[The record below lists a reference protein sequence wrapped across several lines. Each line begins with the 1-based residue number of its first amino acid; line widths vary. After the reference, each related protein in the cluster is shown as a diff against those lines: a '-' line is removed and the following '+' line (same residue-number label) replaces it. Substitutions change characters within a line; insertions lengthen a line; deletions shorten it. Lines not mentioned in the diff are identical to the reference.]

1 MMFKKIL
8 IANRGDIAIRVLR
21 ACREMGIKTVAVHSV
36 VDSSLMHV
44 KFADES
50 VCIGGNRSA
59 DSYLN
64 ISAILSA
71 AEITGAD
78 AIHPGVGFLSEN
90 EKFATMVAGHGMT
103 FIGPSPEHLRMMGDK
118 IVAKKT
124 MSELGIPVVTGSD
137 GEVKSVEE
145 AKSIAKQSGYP
156 VLFKAT
162 SGGGGKGMKVA
173 NSPDEIENA
182 YKMAKAEAKAN
193 FGDDCVYMER
203 YLAHPRHI
211 EIQILA
217 DAYGN
222 VVHLGER
229 DCSIQRNHQK
239 LLEESPSVALSNEQR
254 KQIGEIV
261 TKAVKKLGYVGVGT
275 LEFLYEGG
283 EFFFMEM
290 NTRLQV
296 EHSVSEEIT
305 GIDLVK
311 EQIRVAAG
319 QKLNIKQEDIKFSGH
334 AIEFRINAE
343 DSKTFMPSPG
353 RVAELYFPGGNGVRI
368 DSHIYRDY
376 VIPPYYDS
384 LIAKIIVHAS
394 TRDECLAK
402 ARCALDELVIEG
414 VSTTAELHKKLLR
427 NKDIT
432 AGDFDI
438 HWLENNLQTLTKGE
452 TS

>member
-1 MMFKKIL
+1 MFKKVL

-21 ACREMGIKTVAVHSV
+21 ACKEMGIKTVAVHSIA
-36 VDSSLMHV
+36 DADLMHI

-50 VCIGGNRSA
+50 VCIGEARSA

-78 AIHPGVGFLSEN
+78 AVHPGVGFLSEN
-90 EKFATMVAGHGMT
+90 ERFATMVAGHGMT

-124 MSELGIPVVTGSD
+124 MAELGIPVVTGSD
-137 GEVKSVEE
+137 GEVKSVNDAIE
-145 AKSIAKQSGYP
+145 IAGRTGYP
-156 VLFKAT
+156 VLFKAA

-173 NSPDEIENA
+173 STPDEIPNA

-193 FGDDCVYMER
+193 FGDDSVYMER

-211 EIQILA
+211 EIQVLA
-217 DAYGN
+217 DSYGN
-222 VVHLGER
+222 VIHLGER

-239 LLEESPSVALSNEQR
+239 LMEESPSVVLTPEQR
-254 KQIGEIV
+254 EKIGEIV
-261 TKAVKKLGYVGVGT
+261 RNAVRKLGYVGVGT
-275 LEFLYEGG
+275 LEFLYEDG

-319 QKLNIKQEDIKFSGH
+319 EKLSIRQEDVRFNGH

-343 DSKTFMPSPG
+343 NPETFMPSPG
-353 RVAELYFPGGNGVRI
+353 KVEELYFPGGNGVRI
-368 DSHIYRDY
+368 DSHIYRGY

-384 LIAKIIVHAS
+384 LIAKIIVHAP

-402 ARCALDELVIEG
+402 ARCALDELVVEG
-414 VSTTAELHKKLLR
+414 IFTTADLHKKLVR
-427 NKDIT
+427 TRDII

-438 HWLENNLQTLTKGE
+438 HWLENNLESLTKGE
-452 TS
+452 IE

>member
-1 MMFKKIL
+1 MFKKIL
-8 IANRGDIAIRVLR
+8 IANRGDIAIRILR
-21 ACREMGIKTVAVHSV
+21 ACKEMGIKTVAVHSV
-36 VDSSLMHV
+36 VDESLMHV

-50 VCIGGNRSA
+50 VCIGGNKPS

-71 AEITGAD
+71 AELTGAD

-103 FIGPSPEHLRMMGDK
+103 FIGPSPKHLAMMGDK

-124 MSELGIPVVTGSD
+124 MADLGIPVVTGSD
-137 GEVKSVEE
+137 GAVCSVDE
-145 AKSIAKQSGYP
+145 AKRIAEKSGYP
-156 VLFKAT
+156 VLFKAA

-173 NSPDEIENA
+173 HSPDELENA
-182 YKMAKAEAKAN
+182 YKLAKSEAKVN

-203 YLAHPRHI
+203 YLSHPRHI
-211 EIQILA
+211 EIQVLA

-239 LLEESPSVALSNEQR
+239 LLEESPSIALSDDQR
-254 KQIGEIV
+254 YKIGEIV
-261 TKAVKKLGYVGVGT
+261 RRAVKELGYVGVGT
-275 LEFLYEGG
+275 LEFLYENG

-296 EHSVSEEIT
+296 EHSVSEEIS

-311 EQIRVAAG
+311 AQIKVAAG
-319 QKLNIKQEDIKFSGH
+319 EKLNLTQDDIRLTGH

-343 DSKTFMPSPG
+343 NPETFFPSPG
-353 RVAELYFPGGNGVRI
+353 RIDELYFPGGNGVRV
-368 DSHIYRDY
+368 DSHIYRNY

-384 LIAKIIVHAS
+384 LIAKIIVHAA
-394 TRDECLAK
+394 TRDECFAK
-402 ARCALDELVIEG
+402 ARCALDELVIDG
-414 VSTTAELHKKLLR
+414 VFTTTDLHKKLIR
-427 NKDIT
+427 NEEII

-438 HWLENNLQTLTKGE
+438 HWLENNLQALTKGE
-452 TS
+452 V